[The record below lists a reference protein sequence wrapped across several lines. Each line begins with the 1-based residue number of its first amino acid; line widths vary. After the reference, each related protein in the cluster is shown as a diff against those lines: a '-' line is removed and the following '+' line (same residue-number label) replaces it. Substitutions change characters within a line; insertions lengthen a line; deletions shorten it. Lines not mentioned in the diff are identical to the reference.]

1 MWLLVKRLVRSQM
14 RGGMLTALFMVLV
27 ILASSLCVMMW
38 EHSRNAELV
47 YDEFYHADAT
57 NLADVVVTALPGWS
71 YNESDMMATCDI
83 VTQEY
88 AETKLAINRCD
99 THYIHREEFITP
111 EGENITLIAHGFVSG
126 AKVSIP
132 WFEEDSGEMAVG
144 AGEVAIDRNMF
155 RHLGIATGDQVTMV
169 LGGQEVSFNVTG
181 YANHPNHIFYTVNDG
196 ELVMAMGNL
205 AVVYMPVEELLSN
218 LGLETNLRN
227 SMLID
232 IQGTPDYN
240 LQDTMENEGE
250 ELDRLRASLDEEF
263 GEHGIDKVQTTDR
276 SSIWSVEAMR
286 QDLEGTKK
294 TTPVFLVLL
303 TGISALVMSISL
315 ERLVK
320 RQSREI
326 AVLRT
331 IGVKSE
337 ALLISYLTVP
347 AFHGLVGGA
356 LGLWLGRYLSAAM
369 TEWYF
374 DFIASMPV
382 VVVNHYNDISLMV
395 LGSVLAILLLF
406 GLLPARKAVKLSP
419 LEVMRQQAG
428 AKPNPFVAWATS
440 GMPPSM
446 GLGFRSTFRNPGRL
460 TMTVFGLGL
469 SLILVSSMTMITEGM
484 LQWMNETHE
493 ADTWDLKVGCNPLN
507 NEDLR
512 TWVEENNASYSA
524 EWAFEA
530 PINASGESRIM
541 MLHLVEGFSEE
552 PGATMH
558 TSRLLDGHLPNPG
571 ASVPEVVV
579 DSGVNTF
586 LGWNIGD
593 EVEVRLG
600 VTKLRFKVVG
610 VVDEAQ
616 RSVWVHHGD
625 LLDGTGV
632 IGENAHNVLYLRNIG
647 EADIVNDSSLSQV
660 DGVASIIDKQTM
672 VKVMD
677 ESWESSKKLFSVF
690 ILVGALIAIAVLLNT
705 LMINITEH
713 DNEFATL
720 RTLGASSSRLVTIM
734 LFEHLVIGIIG
745 GVVGAVASIAAA
757 EWMGAAFSNWAFT
770 MSFPVQWD
778 IVVMTAVGV
787 VVASVAVVPFG
798 IFRVRGMDLV
808 EKTKEFSH

>member
-14 RGGMLTALFMVLV
+14 RGGLLTALFMALV

-47 YDEFYHADAT
+47 YDDFYRET
-57 NLADVVVTALPGWS
+57 NLADVVVTALPGFR
-71 YNESDMMATCDI
+71 YNESDMMAACDN
-83 VTQEY
+83 VTLEY
-88 AETKLAINRCD
+88 SGTDLAINRCD
-99 THYIHREEFITP
+99 THYTHREEFITP
-111 EGENITLIAHGFVSG
+111 EGEIITLIAHGFVSG
-126 AKVSIP
+126 AQVSIP
-132 WFEEDSGEMAVG
+132 WFDEDSGEMPEG
-144 AGEVAIDRNMF
+144 AGEVAVDRNMF

-181 YANHPNHIFYTVNDG
+181 YANHANHLFYTVNDG
-196 ELVMAMGNL
+196 ELAMAMGNL

-218 LGLETNLRN
+218 LGMETDLRN

-232 IQGTPDYN
+232 VQGTPDHDF
-240 LQDTMENEGE
+240 LDTMANEGV
-250 ELDRLRASLDEEF
+250 ELDQLRASLDEEF
-263 GEHGIDKVQTTDR
+263 GARGIDKVQTADR

-286 QDLEGTKK
+286 QDLEGAKK

-303 TGISALVMSISL
+303 AGISALVMSISL

-331 IGVKSE
+331 IGVKSP
-337 ALLISYLTVP
+337 ALLMSYLTVP

-356 LGLWLGRYLSAAM
+356 VGVWLGRHLSAAM

-374 DFIASMPV
+374 DFIAAMPV
-382 VVVNHYNDISLMV
+382 VVENHYDDISLKV
-395 LGSVLAILLLF
+395 LGSVLYILLMF

-440 GMPPSM
+440 GMSPSV

-484 LQWMNETHE
+484 LQWVEETHE
-493 ADTWDLKVGCNPLN
+493 AETWDVRVGCDPIN
-507 NEDLR
+507 NQALR
-512 TWVEENNASYSA
+512 TWVEENSDSYEV

-541 MLHLVEGFSEE
+541 ILHLMEGFSVE

-558 TSRLLDGHLPNPG
+558 TSRLLDGRLPEPG
-571 ASVPEVVV
+571 ASIPEVVV

-586 LGWNIGD
+586 LGWNVGD

-600 VTKLRFKVVG
+600 ITKLRFTVVG

-647 EADIVNDSSLSQV
+647 DANITGDDSLNQV
-660 DGVASIIDKQTM
+660 EGVSSIIDKQAM

-677 ESWESSKKLFSVF
+677 ESWEASTKLFSVF

-713 DNEFATL
+713 DTEFATL

-745 GVVGAVASIAAA
+745 GVVGAVASLVAA

-778 IVVMTAVGV
+778 IVLFTAVGV
-787 VVASVAVVPFG
+787 VVASVAVVPLG
-798 IFRVRGMDLV
+798 LFRVRLMDLV

>member
-38 EHSRNAELV
+38 EHARNAELV
-47 YDEFYHADAT
+47 YDDFYSET
-57 NLADVVVTALPGWS
+57 NLADVVVTALPGFR
-71 YNESDMMATCDI
+71 YNESDMMAACDN
-83 VTQEY
+83 VTVEY
-88 AETKLAINRCD
+88 SGTELAINRCD
-99 THYIHREEFITP
+99 THYTHREEFITP

-126 AKVSIP
+126 AQVSIP
-132 WFEEDSGEMAVG
+132 WFDEDSGEMPEG
-144 AGEVAIDRNMF
+144 AGEVAVDRNMF
-155 RHLGIATGDQVTMV
+155 RHLGITTGDQATLV

-181 YANHPNHIFYTVNDG
+181 YANHANHIFYTVNDG
-196 ELVMAMGNL
+196 ELAMAMGNL
-205 AVVYMPVEELLSN
+205 AVVYMPVEELLSH

-232 IQGTPDYN
+232 VQGTPNQDY
-240 LQDTMENEGE
+240 LDTTDNEGA
-250 ELDRLRASLDEEF
+250 ELDQLRASLDEEL
-263 GEHGIDKVQTTDR
+263 GAHGIDKVQTTDR

-286 QDLEGTKK
+286 QDLEGAKK

-331 IGVKSE
+331 IGVKSP
-337 ALLISYLTVP
+337 ALLMSYLSVP

-356 LGLWLGRYLSAAM
+356 AGVWLGRYLSAAM

-374 DFIASMPV
+374 DFIAAMPV
-382 VVVNHYNDISLMV
+382 VVENHYDDISIMV

-406 GLLPARKAVKLSP
+406 GLLPAHKAVKLSP

-440 GMPPSM
+440 GMPPSV
-446 GLGFRSTFRNPGRL
+446 GLGFRSTFRNPRRL

-484 LQWMNETHE
+484 MQWMGETHDAE
-493 ADTWDLKVGCNPLN
+493 TWDVKVGCDPIN
-507 NEDLR
+507 NQGLR
-512 TWVEENNASYSA
+512 NWVDENSDSYEV
-524 EWAFEA
+524 EWAFEV

-541 MLHLVEGFSEE
+541 ILHSMEAFSLE
-552 PGATMH
+552 PGETMH
-558 TSRLLDGHLPNPG
+558 TSRLLDGRLPNPG
-571 ASVPEVVV
+571 ASIPEVVV
-579 DSGVNTF
+579 DSGVNKF
-586 LGWNIGD
+586 LEWNVGD
-593 EVEVRLG
+593 EVEVRAGIINLQ
-600 VTKLRFKVVG
+600 FKVVG
-610 VVDEAQ
+610 VVDEAL
-616 RSVWVHHGD
+616 RSVWVHHDDIWQDLGVLGD
-625 LLDGTGV
+625 
-632 IGENAHNVLYLRNIG
+632 NMHNVLYLRNIG
-647 EADIVNDSSLSQV
+647 DADIANDAALTQV
-660 DGVASIIDKQTM
+660 EGVSSIIDKQAM

-677 ESWESSKKLFSVF
+677 ESWEASTKLFSVF
-690 ILVGALIAIAVLLNT
+690 IIVGALIAIAVLLNT

-745 GVVGAVASIAAA
+745 GVVGAASSIAAA

-770 MSFPVQWD
+770 MSFPIQWD
-778 IVVMTAVGV
+778 VVMMTAVGV